1 MCEKVNSDNHG
12 LMKIN
17 QRPLFI
23 VQAPNQVWSFGIKKT
38 PPPPPPPVEPPPREW
53 MSEGAMRKKKET
65 KGPKILGTHDNRHV

>member
-23 VQAPNQVWSFGIKKT
+23 VQAPNQV
-38 PPPPPPPVEPPPREW
+38 
-53 MSEGAMRKKKET
+53 
-65 KGPKILGTHDNRHV
+65 